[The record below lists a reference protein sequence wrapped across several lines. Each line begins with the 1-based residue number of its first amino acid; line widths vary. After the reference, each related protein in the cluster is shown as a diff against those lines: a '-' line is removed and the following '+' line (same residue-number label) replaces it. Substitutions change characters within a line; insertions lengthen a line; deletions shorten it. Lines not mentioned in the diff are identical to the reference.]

1 MTAEN
6 RGEACP
12 SPPVGGGG
20 GGSRSESGSATPTR
34 LGAEDDPM
42 QGVDPSSNLPINVGD
57 PTLNMSISPSMSP
70 AETVQVVPRLD
81 PFLKLSV
88 MPKLVKTLSSQKND

>member
-6 RGEACP
+6 RGESCP
-12 SPPVGGGG
+12 SPPVGGGGG

-34 LGAEDDPM
+34 LGADDDSM
-42 QGVDPSSNLPINVGD
+42 QGVDPSNLPINVAD

-70 AETVQVVPRLD
+70 AESVQVVPRL
-81 PFLKLSV
+81 V
-88 MPKLVKTLSSQKND
+88 TLF

>member
-1 MTAEN
+1 
-6 RGEACP
+6 
-12 SPPVGGGG
+12 
-20 GGSRSESGSATPTR
+20 
-34 LGAEDDPM
+34 M

-81 PFLKLSV
+81 PF
-88 MPKLVKTLSSQKND
+88 